1 MGHAAADE
9 LDVDPVQGGHGGA
22 GRLVADAPVVD
33 EARASARQGHHVEAP
48 GGREVSHA
56 GEAEGVGAGG
66 LGRVLRVDPLH
77 HVLAG
82 HDVGPLHR
90 HAVEVEG
97 GDVAGHHG
105 VALLEL
111 LLDLVGVEEGQARE
125 GSFEELRGEG
135 AGLFGA
141 DLLEE
146 APHGVGGG
154 VDGDGV
160 GRGVPVVVVGVDEVV
175 ARVAP
180 GLLFGRGLAGELTER
195 VHAAQDGG
203 ASRRGD
209 AAEVA
214 GACGVSCH
222 ESSSLRIGWGR
233 LRWCGSWGAPDR
245 WGFSVEPRTLG

>member
-1 MGHAAADE
+1 M
-9 LDVDPVQGGHGGA
+9 L
-22 GRLVADAPVVD
+22 
-33 EARASARQGHHVEAP
+33 
-48 GGREVSHA
+48 HA

-82 HDVGPLHR
+82 HDVCPLHG

-135 AGLFGA
+135 AGLFCA

-160 GRGVPVVVVGVDEVV
+160 GRGVSVVVVGVDEVV
-175 ARVAP
+175 AGVAP
-180 GLLFGRGLAGELTER
+180 GLLLGRCLAGELAER

-209 AAEVA
+209 AAEAA

-222 ESSSLRIGWGR
+222 ESSSLRIGRGAAPLVR
-233 LRWCGSWGAPDR
+233 IVGAPER
-245 WGFSVEPRTLG
+245 SGFSVEPRTLG